1 MRREHQK
8 ENERAQENV
17 LHTNK
22 EKKFRKERGVSSSSF
37 RTSLIENIHMEQ
49 NTNTFFKATFQ
60 LMLTCLALF
69 IGDYLLDG
77 FSVDSSITVIVSAIV
92 ITLLNR
98 FLKPILIALTIPATL
113 FTLGLFLLVIN
124 ASMLL
129 IAGELVDGFKID
141 GFWTAL
147 WLSFVISL
155 THLFLGGSTKAR

>member
-1 MRREHQK
+1 MSQQSESNNKRARQK
-8 ENERAQENV
+8 I
-17 LHTNK
+17 LHINK
-22 EKKFRKERGVSSSSF
+22 EKKFRKERSISSSSF
-37 RTSLIENIHMEQ
+37 RTSLIENILMEQ